1 MTLETPLKKRFL
13 MYAKFVNET
22 YEVDEENKLQLKE
35 ILETVEEQKN
45 GLVICGK
52 TGSGKTF
59 IFQVLNK
66 IFMPPFHPKRI
77 ALKTSDEIVSKYEK
91 IGDEALE
98 IKSQNVC
105 IDEIGR
111 EKIGKYFGSEQDV
124 IQKVIQNRYNQ
135 YKLKGYLTYFTS
147 NYSKSAIRER
157 YGEHTFSRLNE
168 MCLFINLGTS
178 EYYKDRRINGGTFK
192 NGFPE
197 VLPAYNNL
205 ENSYIAE
212 EFKEENTVK
221 NIKDLLNNYE

>member
-13 MYAKFVNET
+13 MYAKYVNDT
-22 YEVDEENKLQLKE
+22 YEVDEENLTQLKE
-35 ILETVEEQKN
+35 ILETVEEQKK
-45 GLVICGK
+45 GLVVCGK

-77 ALKTSDEIVSKYEK
+77 ALKISDELVSKYEK
-91 IGDEALE
+91 LGDDALE
-98 IKSQNVC
+98 IKSQNIC
-105 IDEIGR
+105 IDELGR

-124 IQKVIQNRYNQ
+124 LQKIIQNRYNQ
-135 YKLKGYLTYFTS
+135 FKLKGYLTYFTS
-147 NYSKSAIRER
+147 NYSKSALRER

-168 MCLFINLGTS
+168 MCTFINLGTS
-178 EYYKDRRINGGTFK
+178 EFYKDRRQNGGTFK

-205 ENSYIAE
+205 ENNYIAE